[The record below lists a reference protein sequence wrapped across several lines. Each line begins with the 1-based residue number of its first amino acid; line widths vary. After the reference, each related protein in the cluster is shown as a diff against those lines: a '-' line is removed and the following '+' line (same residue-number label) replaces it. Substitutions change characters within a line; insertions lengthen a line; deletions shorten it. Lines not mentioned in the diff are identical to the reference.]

1 MKRMMGFLV
10 MAMIVGALVMPA
22 VTTAKTSPKVE
33 GEIKAV
39 LKKHNEFYKAKDLK
53 GVMSLYAKGPD
64 VISIG
69 SEEGEEAIGSEQIS
83 AEYKKTFAGIT
94 DLKSISYSNLN
105 ISASGN
111 VAWVYVQIKASL
123 IMSQGSKP
131 VDVKGRFTAVL
142 KKNGKQWQFVQAHF
156 SEVAKPVVITFE
168 EIDVNKDGKIDY
180 KEMSVVITGLTPEQ
194 FNTLDKNKDGVIT
207 KGEYHGYMTDEEMK
221 AVWARPHNI
230 F

>member
-1 MKRMMGFLV
+1 MRRMMGFLV
-10 MAMIVGALVMPA
+10 MAMVVGALVMPA
-22 VTTAKTSPKVE
+22 VTEAKASPKVE

-39 LKKHNEFYKAKDLK
+39 LKKHGEFYKAKDLK

-69 SEEGEEAIGSEQIS
+69 SEEGKDAIGYEQIS
-83 AEYKKTFAGIT
+83 AEYKKAFAAIT
-94 DLKSISYSNLN
+94 ELKIIDYSNLN
-105 ISASGN
+105 ISTFGN
-111 VAWVYVQIKASL
+111 VAWVYIQLKASL
-123 IMSQGSKP
+123 IMAQGGKP
-131 VDVKGRFTAVL
+131 VDIKGRFTAVL
-142 KKNGKQWQFVQAHF
+142 KKDGKQWQFVQTHF

-180 KEMSVVITGLTPEQ
+180 KEMTIVIKGMTPEQ
-194 FNTLDKNKDGVIT
+194 FNALDKNKDGVIT
-207 KGEYHGYMTDEEMK
+207 KDEYQGYMTDEQMQ